1 MKTLVAYYSRTGRT
15 KKIAQAISNNLGS
28 DIEEI
33 IATKKRSGPFGYLR
47 SGREAMGKKLAM
59 INGIKND
66 PSSYDLVIIGTP
78 VWAST
83 MSSPVR
89 TYIHQNKNRFKNVA
103 FFCTMGGSDFE
114 TTFSQMEE
122 LCEKKPIGSLYVEV
136 MDVLKENYNDRIKK
150 FIDDIQK

>member
-15 KKIAQAISNNLGS
+15 KKIAEAISNNLGC

-33 IATKKRSGPFGYLR
+33 IDTKKRSGPFGYFR
-47 SGREAMGKKLAM
+47 SNREATKKKLTM
-59 INGIKND
+59 INSIKND
-66 PSSYDLVIIGTP
+66 PSLYDLVIIGTP
-78 VWAST
+78 VWVST

-114 TTFSQMEE
+114 TAFSQMEE
-122 LCEKKPIGSLYVEV
+122 LCEKKPVGSLYVEV
-136 MDVLKENYNDRIKK
+136 MDVLKENYADKIKR

>member
-15 KKIAQAISNNLGS
+15 KKIAEAISNNLVC

-33 IATKKRSGPFGYLR
+33 VDTTKRSGPFGYLR
-47 SGREAMGKKLAM
+47 SGRQAMKKTLT
-59 INGIKND
+59 ILKDIKKD
-66 PSSYDLVIIGTP
+66 PSLYDLVIIGTP
-78 VWAST
+78 VWAGTVSA
-83 MSSPVR
+83 PIR

-122 LCEKKPIGSLYVEV
+122 LCEKKPVGSLYVEV
-136 MDVLKENYNDRIKK
+136 MDVLKENYADKIKK